1 MCSSDLKTIRRD
13 RVHERALLLLRYA
26 KTAFD
31 ERQQQRA
38 IDIALRYP
46 NGLALNSL
54 LAKAQVSRELIFHL
68 IATKRMTTGPRLSCA
83 DSALVFI
90 APASETDNED
100 CIARWLGLTP
110 WGQNV

>member
-1 MCSSDLKTIRRD
+1 M
-13 RVHERALLLLRYA
+13 HERALLLLRYA
-26 KTAFD
+26 KAKFD
-31 ERQQQRA
+31 DHQQRRA
-38 IDIALRYP
+38 IDIAFSFP
-46 NGLALNSL
+46 KGLALSSL

-68 IATKRMTTGPRLSCA
+68 IATKRMTTGPRLSCV

-110 WGQNV
+110 WGTDV